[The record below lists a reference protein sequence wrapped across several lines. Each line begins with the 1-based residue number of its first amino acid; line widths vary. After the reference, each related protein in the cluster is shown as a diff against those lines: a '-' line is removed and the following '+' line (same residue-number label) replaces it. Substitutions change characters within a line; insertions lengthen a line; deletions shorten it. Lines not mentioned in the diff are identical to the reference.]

1 MHLSDEPVIAA
12 ETAICLLL
20 LVRLPNTFYS
30 PPVVNSV
37 PRAQLEEKYIK
48 LAPLNWEEGR
58 KVFKW
63 LTISWAL
70 FTQLKNIVP

>member
-48 LAPLNWEEGR
+48 LAPLN
-58 KVFKW
+58 
-63 LTISWAL
+63 
-70 FTQLKNIVP
+70 